1 MKEREYQRGDSIL
14 ATECVAFLNGT
25 LAEYWDEKGLV
36 VPVWAWMNLL
46 AHGSEALIGDSVW
59 HPYRPRRASRSWR
72 IARTYLAYQVMD
84 VTEADFTLEDLQASL
99 LVPLELELAAR
110 DDVSRWTPRQWADT
124 VDRVIHQHSPLEQ

>member
-1 MKEREYQRGDSIL
+1 MKEREHQTGDSIL
-14 ATECVAFLNGT
+14 ATECAAFLNGT

-46 AHGSEALIGDSVW
+46 AHGSEGLIGDSVW
-59 HPYRPRRASRSWR
+59 LPYRLRRAARSWR
-72 IARTYLAYQVMD
+72 IARTYLAYQVLD
-84 VTEADFTLEDLQASL
+84 VTDADFTLEDLQASIL
-99 LVPLELELAAR
+99 IPLELELAAR

>member
-1 MKEREYQRGDSIL
+1 MKEREHQSGDSVL
-14 ATECVAFLNGT
+14 ATECGAFLNGT

-46 AHGSEALIGDSVW
+46 AHGSETLIGDSVW
-59 HPYRPRRASRSWR
+59 HPYRPRRAARSWR

-84 VTEADFTLEDLQASL
+84 VTEADLTLEDLQASL
-99 LVPLELELAAR
+99 LIPLELELAAR